1 MQDLLIRNVKISQ
14 LSGKTYAWFT
24 LEPSTASVTP
34 RLMTNIKKVEAV
46 VKGFMDVNYG
56 YDEDELDE
64 VQMIKLDT
72 AQDLH
77 GAFIPTW
84 NSKTFKSIKSR
95 L

>member
-1 MQDLLIRNVKISQ
+1 MTQ
-14 LSGKTYAWFT
+14 
-24 LEPSTASVTP
+24 
-34 RLMTNIKKVEAV
+34 RLTTNHKKLVGV
-46 VKGFMDVNYG
+46 VKDHLFVNYG

-64 VQMIKLDT
+64 VQMTKLDI

-84 NSKTFKSIKSR
+84 NTKTFKSIKNR

>member
-1 MQDLLIRNVKISQ
+1 M
-14 LSGKTYAWFT
+14 A
-24 LEPSTASVTP
+24 
-34 RLMTNIKKVEAV
+34 TNLKKVVLV
-46 VKGFMDVNYG
+46 VKDFMDVNFG
-56 YDEDELDE
+56 YNEDELDE